1 MAAIIHE
8 RSAKPVNQASTL
20 FDAPSVRKWTT
31 LIPGRNLLHVFTEHM
46 TVFLHFGLMVALF
59 ENAVAWG
66 IPQWAFFPI
75 SVYGVVFSGILIHRI
90 ALLGHESSHYLLA
103 KDRKWNDLL
112 ADVLCF
118 FPIWS
123 NLTNYRRKHLGH
135 HLHPNEAGKDP
146 NLSSDRAEALF
157 NSFPMKSPAS
167 IYRYYALFFWPPF
180 VLGNLVDIFKVL
192 VVGPKRASAEA
203 PTAKPPLRERIKP
216 GFLGVLYIIGLF
228 CVLSWAKKTNDPVIM
243 IGLPLLFHLVV
254 GLGGVMLIPNSV
266 LLRSG
271 GKISYNKRLAAALRM
286 TFGATILIGATWL
299 RFFYDFHFGFYYFW
313 FWLFPLLYVLPY
325 LMLLREVYQHA
336 NLGTGTI
343 DNSRII
349 HADPFT
355 RWALLPFGNDYHLI
369 HHIYPNIPHY
379 HLRAAHL
386 DLLNQSED
394 YRNGMIEVEGNVKN
408 KSGLLSVSESL
419 ALATAK

>member
-1 MAAIIHE
+1 MAAIITE
-8 RSAKPVNQASTL
+8 RKTKPVNQSAIL
-20 FDAPSVRKWTT
+20 FNAASVRKWTT
-31 LIPGRNLLHVFTEHM
+31 LIPGRNLFHVLAEHTAM
-46 TVFLHFGLMVALF
+46 LLHFAMVVALF

-75 SVYGVVFSGILIHRI
+75 SVYGVIISGILIHRI

-157 NSFPMKSPAS
+157 KSFPMKRPSS
-167 IYRYYALFFWPPF
+167 IFRYYALFFWPPF

-192 VVGPKRASAEA
+192 VVGPKRASAEEPA
-203 PTAKPPLRERIKP
+203 IKPPLRERINP
-216 GFLGVLYIIGLF
+216 GFVGVLYIIALF
-228 CVLSWAKKTNDPVIM
+228 GVLTWAKHTNEPVIM

-254 GLGGVMLIPNSV
+254 GLGGVMLIPDSV
-266 LLRSG
+266 LQRSG
-271 GKISYNKRLAAALRM
+271 GKINYNKRLSAALRL
-286 TFGATILIGATWL
+286 TFGATILIGATWV
-299 RFFYDFHFGFYYFW
+299 REYFDFHFGFYYFW

-386 DLLNQSED
+386 DLLDQSED
-394 YRNGMIEVEGNVKN
+394 YRNGLTEVEGNVKS
-408 KSGLLSVSESL
+408 SGELLSVSESL
-419 ALATAK
+419 ASLSAK